1 MAINFPNSPSL
12 NETYSENDTSWKWD
26 GTSWN
31 RLTGLVGTESSTLSG
46 VGATQFARRDVNNV
60 ITGITTLSTSG
71 VGNTTLNV
79 EGDSRFGS
87 NVSVVG
93 VSTFTGNIDANGN
106 LDVDGTTELDV
117 LNVSD
122 TATFSGAIDA
132 NGALDV
138 DGQTDLDVLN
148 VSDTATFSSN
158 IVGAGA
164 TVYNSGLIVGKQGAE
179 FQGIVTASKF
189 IGDLVGS
196 ITSGSNIDLGDSTT
210 TTNRIR
216 LGVSTDMSIFH
227 NGLDSHID
235 NETGNLILRT
245 NVSSDVGGNIK
256 LMPKGSENG
265 IIVTHDASVE
275 LYHGMGSG
283 ASEQKKF
290 ETTTTGAKVIGDLEV
305 SGALTYE
312 DITNVDA
319 VGIITARAG
328 IVDSTLT
335 AGRVT
340 YAGTNGRLTDSANLT
355 FDGAELD
362 VNNSGGSARLYLVS
376 GNSADSSIYFG
387 RQDDGATGG
396 IRYEHTDNSLRF
408 MGYNNS
414 ERLRITSA
422 GKVGINSTSPTYAL
436 EVDGGTQNTV
446 IAVRSSDAKAAISF
460 LDNTSGGYG
469 RATIGGEGDSV
480 YITSGAGYE
489 RIRFGTGGNNTSI
502 GINTTNNM
510 VTNSEILTVRGVSS
524 FKSHTQARPAL
535 YLGNEG
541 SVTDTANQLI
551 LFNQG
556 GANRGG
562 IGYVP
567 NTGELRF
574 NNQYFI
580 TFTTGASTLAGDER
594 LRITSSGDVVVGGTS
609 VGANGSFGIQPSGHV
624 RTVLTNGSGTGD
636 TLFGAIGGVSNG
648 FQINVDSSNNQEYRF
663 HNGSSRTISI
673 KSTGNTEFGATNGN
687 YGSNPR
693 TVTIGSRAANIA
705 GSFAIAR
712 GEAIGGGTGPLM
724 EFVHGPDGGT
734 QRVHSIY
741 SYIGD
746 LRIFADTNE
755 NLELRGTETIFK
767 DNNNNIKLKV
777 KNVEIDTADN
787 TGINVYGGSINHTN
801 DAVLYCRKTS
811 NSDWAFQA
819 MAAHSGSSDYGMYTR
834 VANGASYALGV
845 YDHTN
850 SAWRFRVSGG
860 GGVFATNTTLQSIS
874 DQRLKENIVD
884 ANSQWNDIKA
894 LRFRNFKWK
903 ADSGYADGKT
913 YLGLIAQEVEPIS
926 PNLVEINAQTKEDIE
941 NEVPDPEYKNVKYS
955 IVWMKAMK
963 ALQEAQARIETLEA
977 KVAALEG

>member
-580 TFTTGASTLAGDER
+580 TFTTGASTLGGTER
-594 LRITSSGDVVVGGTS
+594 LRITAAGATEVKGDLYVKNTYPRIYLLDTDSNSDFSLINDNGTFSIYDDSNSAHRLRITAAGTVEVYPNNSSAGVINLKRGTS
-609 VGANGSFGIQPSGHV
+609 TDQEATFYYGSSYLDIETREVTGIRLKTNKQDRLIIDSDGHVTPGAANTYDLGSTSKEFRNLYLGDGGSVYFGNDQDVRMFYDPAGSSSFTIDANAGYTYINSDAIRLNSKTSGWNYLRADKSDGVLKLYKSNSVKLTTSDTGISVTGEVAASQDYPDFRPVLDFNFIAVKKLDSRITFTRNTPASYVNEFGIVKLVGDNTPRFDHDVDTRECKGLLIEEG
-624 RTVLTNGSGTGD
+624 RTTRLTQSTGNDSYSHYKQTDQGETIKGPDGVDNSAREYTVNSDGGTNGST
-636 TLFGAIGGVSNG
+636 
-648 FQINVDSSNNQEYRF
+648 
-663 HNGSSRTISI
+663 TIW
-673 KSTGNTEFGATNGN
+673 
-687 YGSNPR
+687 
-693 TVTIGSRAANIA
+693 AN
-705 GSFAIAR
+705 
-712 GEAIGGGTGPLM
+712 EAIGIANATSFSF
-724 EFVHGPDGGT
+724 FVKIT
-734 QRVHSIY
+734 
-741 SYIGD
+741 
-746 LRIFADTNE
+746 
-755 NLELRGTETIFK
+755 RG
-767 DNNNNIKLKV
+767 
-777 KNVEIDTADN
+777 
-787 TGINVYGGSINHTN
+787 
-801 DAVLYCRKTS
+801 
-811 NSDWAFQA
+811 
-819 MAAHSGSSDYGMYTR
+819 
-834 VANGASYALGV
+834 
-845 YDHTN
+845 
-850 SAWRFRVSGG
+850 
-860 GGVFATNTTLQSIS
+860 
-874 DQRLKENIVD
+874 
-884 ANSQWNDIKA
+884 
-894 LRFRNFKWK
+894 
-903 ADSGYADGKT
+903 
-913 YLGLIAQEVEPIS
+913 
-926 PNLVEINAQTKEDIE
+926 
-941 NEVPDPEYKNVKYS
+941 
-955 IVWMKAMK
+955 
-963 ALQEAQARIETLEA
+963 
-977 KVAALEG
+977 